1 MKMGAKEVVCDRCDT
16 VYFITEKTIK
26 VIRDGDLEVQF
37 FSCPQCGLKCQIITT
52 NQEMRDLI
60 EKRKE
65 LHQKIRMAM
74 AKHFRGQ
81 TIRGYERQLEKV
93 KAAQE
98 RLLPELK
105 QAGRRLLD
113 DNSAEQGS
121 EKHDEG
127 GSPNET
133 ERDLPPADHAGI

>member
-1 MKMGAKEVVCDRCDT
+1 MAKEVVCDRCDT
-16 VYFITEKTIK
+16 VYYITAKSIE

-37 FSCPQCGLKCQIITT
+37 LSCPQCGLKCQIITT

-60 EKRKE
+60 EKRKA
-65 LHQKIRMAM
+65 LHQQIRMAM
-74 AKHFRGQ
+74 AKHFREQ

-113 DNSAEQGS
+113 GNSTGQGP

-127 GSPNET
+127 GSPNEA
-133 ERDLPPADHAGI
+133 E